1 MLFNYWK
8 MSVKLP
14 VVINNTISEY
24 LYNNETMLRLRM
36 IIMMFQLLFT

>member
-14 VVINNTISEY
+14 AVINNTISEY